1 MHTYVAAADETETV
15 YHDHH
20 DQFLPNCTSFT
31 FNQLKT
37 FNLAM
42 GISGAACLLMSI
54 IILVFLLCVFKAYK
68 STLQRLIIYN
78 ALLTVLYQFGNVL
91 QLEHQFSYNGQSTVC
106 SILGAFYMYIANV
119 TFLFAA
125 VIITYLLYLVLQL
138 CFKGSLSHSK
148 VANCLVEFLCTFIP
162 FILPFF
168 FLWTPFLHNGFGLG
182 GFYCW
187 IKDVDSNCTSY
198 YTDLIVMYSVSEAT
212 SLEMLV
218 SSGVVFTVYCRMR
231 TKVKQKHM
239 HTLIQKTCF
248 LVSFHAVSF
257 AIGSVAFGVVFY
269 LLLKGIFL
277 PNQPLMFSVAIVF
290 PFTYEF
296 ALLVLFIVSLRTSNS
311 SARPPQQEPRHRVHW
326 DNEISSKDMQT
337 RPAKLSFL
345 TQPSTTVSQSVPYTG
360 EFDTNDEK
368 VMLTSSADHPN
379 ANYEATSNQVSAN
392 QQIETS

>member
-1 MHTYVAAADETETV
+1 MIPAAYIAAADEIGTG
-15 YHDHH
+15 YDDHC
-20 DQFLPNCTSFT
+20 DQFSLNCTSFT
-31 FNQLKT
+31 FNQLKS

-42 GISGAACLLMSI
+42 GISGAVCLLMST

-78 ALLTVLYQFGNVL
+78 ALLTILYQLGNVL

-119 TFLFAA
+119 TFIFAA

-138 CFKGSLSHSK
+138 CLKGYLSHSK
-148 VANCLVEFLCTFIP
+148 VVNCLVEFLCTFIP
-162 FILPFF
+162 FILPLF

-187 IKDVDSNCTSY
+187 IKAEDINCTSY
-198 YTDLIVMYSVSEAT
+198 FTDLIVMYSVSEAT

-218 SSGVVFTVYCRMR
+218 SSGVVFIVYCRMR
-231 TKVKQKHM
+231 TEVKQKHM

-269 LLLKGIFL
+269 LLSNGIFL
-277 PNQPLMFSVAIVF
+277 PNEPLMFSVAIVF

-311 SARPPQQEPRHRVHW
+311 STRPPQEPRHRVHW
-326 DNEISSKDMQT
+326 DNEISSKDLQT
-337 RPAKLSFL
+337 RPAKLSFY

-360 EFDTNDEK
+360 GFDSDEEN
-368 VMLTSSADHPN
+368 VMLTLSADHPN
-379 ANYEATSNQVSAN
+379 ANYEATSISNSSKQTNQD
-392 QQIETS
+392 